1 METQQTVNAM
11 GRTSTQ
17 YMPHNEMNIA
27 IDLLNDLTVTNRS
40 IITIYDT
47 AVTRLEDETNKELLQ
62 VYTEQHKTF
71 VTELSN
77 LVVKLGGTPD
87 TGVEGSSL
95 LKRAWMTL
103 KAAVTAGEGP
113 ILAEV
118 AQAAEDVLNAYGD
131 VMSHDISDDVRNVIR
146 RHLSEVRLIAEQLS
160 GLKNAYN
167 S

>member
-1 METQQTVNAM
+1 MENQQMVNAR

-17 YMPHNEMNIA
+17 YVPLDEMNIA
-27 IDLLNDLTVTNRS
+27 IDLLNDLIVTNRG

-62 VYTEQHKTF
+62 AYAEQHKTF

-77 LVVKLGGTPD
+77 LVVKLGGAPD

-95 LKRAWMTL
+95 LKRAWVAL
-103 KAAVTAGEGP
+103 KAAMTAGEGP

-118 AQAAEDVLNAYGD
+118 AQAAANVLDAYGD